1 MNAEKFIIKN
11 KSDLLRI
18 FGEVHSGMILDKIMK
33 NIDDETFEKDCCN
46 LTMVCKLYY
55 NGEVDFPIDTSLF
68 TEKDKVLSKEFY
80 EIVKCENAVKDGF
93 LDRTGVKYTLKNNLK
108 KPKIILNKKYIL
120 PE

>member
-18 FGEVHSGMILDKIMK
+18 FGEVHCGMILDKIMK

-68 TEKDKVLSKEFY
+68 TEKDK
-80 EIVKCENAVKDGF
+80 AVKDGF